1 MKDSTRRMRA
11 AASPRKRKHWQAE
24 REKAATPAYTVVG
37 GVVKLDGKVVFDGG
51 SNAAA
56 WAWIDRHTV
65 AKRYGGREP

>member
-11 AASPRKRKHWQAE
+11 AASPHKRKHWQAE
-24 REKAATPAYTVVG
+24 REKAAAPEYTVQG
-37 GVVKLDGKVVFDGG
+37 GMVKLDGKVIHAAG

-65 AKRYGGREP
+65 AKRYGGGT